1 MMNRTEQRMK
11 HAEKAGNNSTGKVSA
26 ARSRYPSRL
35 SAISGLALLLS
46 CGVCGSASA
55 LTFTFDYTYTIV
67 ANTCELT
74 STGADVNKGL
84 DVNGAD
90 NPSVDFDVNWGTVT
104 KSQLTNSGQY
114 SKKTFG
120 LVMDCGGDIYQPTL
134 TVRPTNGDTASTPG
148 IVYVTDT
155 PGSIAGFAVRASD
168 ASDATETNVT
178 QDALNQPGN
187 QHALSETGHNK
198 KILLEAWPVILPG
211 RDVQNLK
218 SGTDIKGA
226 VTINVSY
233 N

>member
-1 MMNRTEQRMK
+1 MK
-11 HAEKAGNNSTGKVSA
+11 HAEKAGNNNTGKVSA
-26 ARSRYPSRL
+26 ARRRYPSRL

-67 ANTCELT
+67 ANTCTLT
-74 STGADVNKGL
+74 STGADANKAL
-84 DVNGAD
+84 DVSVAD

-104 KSQLTNSGQY
+104 KAQLTVPGQY

-120 LVMDCGGDIYQPTL
+120 LVMNCGGDIYQPKL
-134 TVRPTNGDTASTPG
+134 TVKPADGDTTSSG

-155 PGSIAGFAVRASD
+155 PGSVAGFAVRASD
-168 ASDATETNVT
+168 ASDATETAET
-178 QDALNQPGN
+178 QKALTGQQPI
-187 QHALSETGHNK
+187 LSETVRKK

-211 RDVQNLK
+211 KDVKSLK

>member
-1 MMNRTEQRMK
+1 MK
-11 HAEKAGNNSTGKVSA
+11 NKENAGMHQTGKAGM
-26 ARSRYPSRL
+26 SRRRHLPRL
-35 SAISGLALLLS
+35 SAISSLALTALLLS
-46 CGVCGSASA
+46 AGISEQACA
-55 LTFTFDYTYTIV
+55 LEFTFDYTYTIV
-67 ANTCELT
+67 ANTCKLT

-104 KSQLTNSGQY
+104 KSQLTDSGQY

-120 LVMDCGGDIYQPTL
+120 LVMDCGGDIWQPTL
-134 TVRPTNGDTASTPG
+134 KVRPTNGDAASTSG

-155 PGSIAGFAVRASD
+155 PGSVAGFAVRASD

-178 QDALNQPGN
+178 QTALNQPGDN

-198 KILLEAWPVILPG
+198 KILLEAWPVILPKKNA
-211 RDVQNLK
+211 RDLA

-226 VTINVSY
+226 VTINVIY